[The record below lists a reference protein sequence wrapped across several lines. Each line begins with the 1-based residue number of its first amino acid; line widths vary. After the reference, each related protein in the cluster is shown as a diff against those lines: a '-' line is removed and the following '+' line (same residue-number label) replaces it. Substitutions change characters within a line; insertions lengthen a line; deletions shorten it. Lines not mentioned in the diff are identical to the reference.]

1 MKDNFLKVMPWVFE
15 EEGGYIDHP
24 KDPGGATNLGITH
37 KTLSAWRGRPVTK
50 QDVKNLTKQEAQN
63 IYKSEYWN
71 QVRGDK
77 LPSGLDY
84 ATLDFGI
91 NSGPARGVKE
101 LQKIVGVTPDGI
113 VGAQTIAA
121 IQKFS
126 IAKLIDLYCDARIR
140 YLRGLKTFKTFGKG
154 WLARVERVRKRS
166 KNLVGNS
173 TLEVPKASPQPPMK
187 EIEPI
192 ESPKAREEDESL
204 INKLKK
210 PESWGPLGGALAGFS
225 GMLSG
230 TGPIQWALGLAMFVG
245 IGIGIYYFVKKE
257 RSNA

>member
-15 EEGGYIDHP
+15 EEGGYVDHP

-37 KTLSAWRGRPVTK
+37 RTLGAWRGRPVTK

-71 QVRGDK
+71 QVSGDR
-77 LPSGLDY
+77 LPSGIDY

-91 NSGPARGVKE
+91 NSGPARAVKE
-101 LQKIVGVTPDGI
+101 LQKIVGVNPDGI

-126 IAKLIDLYCDARIR
+126 ISKLIDLYCDARIR

-154 WLARVERVRKRS
+154 WLARVARVRKRS
-166 KNLVGNS
+166 KSLVGDS
-173 TLEVPKASPQPPMK
+173 TSDIPKASPQASMK

-192 ESPKAREEDESL
+192 SAPKAREEDESL
-204 INKLKK
+204 TNKLKK
-210 PESWGPLGGALAGFS
+210 PESWGPLTGL
-225 GMLSG
+225 LSG
-230 TGPIQWALGLAMFVG
+230 LSGFVAGSGPIQWALGLAMFVG
-245 IGIGIYYFVKKE
+245 IGIGLYYFIKKE
-257 RSNA
+257 RSGA

>member
-1 MKDNFLKVMPWVFE
+1 MKDTFLRVIPWVFE
-15 EEGGYIDHP
+15 EEGGYVDHP

-37 KTLSAWRGRPVTK
+37 KTLSAWRGRPVSK
-50 QDVKNLTKQEAQN
+50 QDVRNLTKQEAQN

-71 QVRGDK
+71 QVRGDR

-91 NSGPARGVKE
+91 HSGPSRAVRE

-113 VGAQTIAA
+113 VGSQTLTA

-126 IAKLIDLYCDARIR
+126 VTKLIDLYCDARIR
-140 YLRGLKTFKTFGKG
+140 YLKSLKTFKTFGKG

-166 KNLVGNS
+166 KGLVGNS
-173 TLEVPKASPQPPMK
+173 TLEIPKASPQPSVK
-187 EIEPI
+187 ETEPTPA
-192 ESPKAREEDESL
+192 PKAREEDESL

-210 PESWGPLGGALAGFS
+210 PESWGPLTGL
-225 GMLSG
+225 LSG
-230 TGPIQWALGLAMFVG
+230 LSGFVAGSGPIQWALGLAMFVG
-245 IGIGIYYFVKKE
+245 IGIGLYYFIKKE
-257 RSNA
+257 RSGA